1 MDPLSINTEIDD
13 SISNDSDSDSKK
25 RYIYLLEQCAYKN
38 VTNNDIMKNNTNI
51 YGYGIINILCYHVTQ
66 NNKYPFIQF
75 MLEKIPFCNNIIQ
88 EKLVLPNVSIT
99 YNITDDFTSIITDK
113 LNNLLTNLG
122 CHGSLTEDSYKGII
136 NDGHERLY
144 ALIDMSHINLF
155 RLNIT
160 RNSPI
165 WFSLPTEI
173 VNIGSICNIPID
185 TNVTELFSDM
195 PKLSLLHPND
205 NIDNFNKSYPL
216 PDAVYSGSYLKKTEF
231 RSLFSMECE
240 KVYPSCGAYYYYF
253 RLFEDAVKEGGWIR
267 QGGTKLIDLN
277 DTNVTH
283 SESGN
288 NLVDNEY
295 GRYITGGIN
304 RYALFPENYVIHN
317 ESSNTLSLTDDDIN
331 IKFGDNKCIVIIY
344 NDESTDTILP
354 DILVKEYESSYPISY
369 HMLNKKILGDKY
381 DIDNQDKFMIL

>member
-1 MDPLSINTEIDD
+1 MDPLSINTDIDD
-13 SISNDSDSDSKK
+13 IISNESDSKK
-25 RYIYLLEQCAYKN
+25 RYTYLIEQCAYKN

-88 EKLVLPNVSIT
+88 EKLVLPYVSIT

-113 LNNLLTNLG
+113 LNNLLTSIG
-122 CHGSLTEDSYKGII
+122 CHGSLTEESYKGII

-155 RLNIT
+155 RLSIT

-195 PKLSLLHPND
+195 PNLSSLQHND
-205 NIDNFNKSYPL
+205 NIDNFNKTYPL

-267 QGGTKLIDLN
+267 HGGTKIIDLN

-283 SESGN
+283 SQSGVK
-288 NLVDNEY
+288 LVDNEY

-331 IKFGDNKCIVIIY
+331 IKFVDNKCIVIIY

-354 DILVKEYESSYPISY
+354 DILVKEYESAYPISY
-369 HMLNKKILGDKY
+369 HMLNKSILGDKY
-381 DIDNQDKFMIL
+381 EIDNQDKFMIL